1 MFTQSREET
10 RQFFRSAWSRHLA
23 GTPLHAIERM
33 VADVILA
40 HPEYHAAVTAD
51 HFDATVVDPADNPFL
66 HMGLHIALREQLQ
79 ADRPL
84 GVRAAFQALQTR
96 YPDAHTR
103 EHAIMELLAR
113 VLWEAQSTGAMPDE
127 QIYLQRVRQLSG

>member
-10 RQFFRSAWSRHLA
+10 RQFFRTAWSRHLA
-23 GTPLHAIERM
+23 GTPLHGVERM
-33 VADVILA
+33 VAEVIVA

-51 HFDATVVDPADNPFL
+51 HLDPAVVEPADNPFL

-79 ADRPL
+79 ADRPV
-84 GVRAAFQALQTR
+84 GVRAAFQAMQTR

-113 VLWEAQSTGAMPDE
+113 VLWEAQRTGTMPDE
-127 QIYLQRVRQLSG
+127 QVYLQRLRQLTG